1 MSHAVCV
8 KKFDLATL
16 ENATIA
22 IEEALAKAALRRH
35 SDYVGRVWIFCSPHF
50 SELMP
55 QIAQTA
61 IAKSQCMNVWG
72 GCVSG
77 LLFEGKVLGHEPLV
91 LVAIFGEAF
100 EPEKNPSATKQ
111 TIRFYMTESDVELH
125 CTQTNI
131 STETITPVVSANT
144 VGLLTY
150 GANYARMPR
159 IDRGRI
165 SQTNESMQELGV
177 ESPLILNS
185 EGLTF
190 LSETQIVTE
199 SNGLFLIQVNEQKAQ
214 DALKAPAEQTRPVG
228 LRLHVIHE
236 RGESWIPVMDIHAD
250 GTLGLAAPVM
260 KGQKVRL
267 AKRTPQAIAADIQ
280 AWQPEVEKHFG
291 KKTPQLGVLF
301 AGFERSQ
308 MCHET
313 EDDIAAVLR
322 AFPHTQWIG
331 LFGQAVWLC
340 MENTLLAPPRNNRLC
355 ICLFNPNHV

>member
-8 KKFDLATL
+8 KKFDLPSL

-35 SDYVGRVWIFCSPHF
+35 SDYVSQVWVFCSPHF

-61 IAKSQCMNVWG
+61 VTKSQCMNVWG
-72 GCVSG
+72 ACVSG
-77 LLFEGKVLGHEPLV
+77 LLFEGKVLGHEPLI

-100 EPEKNPSATKQ
+100 EVPKESTSSRK
-111 TIRFYMTESDVELH
+111 TIRFCMTENDAELH
-125 CTQTNI
+125 YTQNTN

-144 VGLLTY
+144 IGLLTY
-150 GANYARMPR
+150 GANYAKMPR

-165 SQTNESMQELGV
+165 SQNNESIQELGV
-177 ESPLILNS
+177 ENPLILNS

-190 LSETQIVTE
+190 LSDTQIVTE
-199 SNGLFLIQVNEQKAQ
+199 TNGLFLIQVNNQKAQ
-214 DALKAPAEQTRPVG
+214 DALKAPTEQTRPIG

-236 RGESWIPVMDIHAD
+236 RGGSWIPVMDIHAD
-250 GTLGLAAPVM
+250 GTLGLAAPVIL
-260 KGQKVRL
+260 GQKVRL
-267 AKRTPQAIAADIQ
+267 AKRTPQAIAADIA

-291 KKTPQLGVLF
+291 QQTPQLGILF

-308 MCHET
+308 MCHEA

-331 LFGQAVWLC
+331 LFGQAVWLG
-340 MENTLLAPPRNNRLC
+340 MENTLLAPPKNNRLC